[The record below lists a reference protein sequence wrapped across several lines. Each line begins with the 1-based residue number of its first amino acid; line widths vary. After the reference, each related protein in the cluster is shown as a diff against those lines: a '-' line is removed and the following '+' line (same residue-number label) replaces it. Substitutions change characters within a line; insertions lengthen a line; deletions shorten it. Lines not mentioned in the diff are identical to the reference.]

1 MSILSKPYFH
11 DEEAAHTFLEGILWP
26 GHKPICPN
34 CGVFDHAYK
43 IKANPAKKVR
53 VGLWK
58 CGACRKQFTIK
69 VATVFESAHIP
80 LHKCLQAAY
89 LLASSKK
96 GISSNQLARTLEV
109 TVKSAWFLS
118 HRIREAMRDNGVAPI
133 GGAGNIVEVDE
144 TFIGRDKSKPK
155 RRGYQHKYKVL
166 SLVDRATGKA
176 RSMVVGDLKTKTVV
190 PILKKNIAR
199 ESRIMTDEA
208 GQYAHLR
215 RHFVGGHEV
224 VKHVQEEYVR
234 PGDETVHTN
243 TIEGFFSIFKR
254 GMKGT
259 YQHCGPQHIH
269 RYLAEFDFRYSNRVG
284 LGVDD
289 PERAAKILFGARG
302 KRLTYR
308 RTDFARA

>member
-26 GHKPICPN
+26 LHKPICPN
-34 CGVFDHAYK
+34 CGGFDQAYK
-43 IKANPAKKVR
+43 IAANPAKKVR

-58 CGACRKQFTIK
+58 CGHCRKQFTIK
-69 VATVFESAHIP
+69 VATVFEGAHIP
-80 LHKCLQAAY
+80 LHKCLQATY

-96 GISSNQLARTLEV
+96 GISSNQLARTLEI

-118 HRIREAMRDNGVAPI
+118 HRIREAMRDSGVAPI
-133 GGAGNIVEVDE
+133 GGPGNIVEVDE
-144 TFIGRDKSKPK
+144 TFLGRDPAKPK
-155 RRGYQHKYKVL
+155 RRGTAHKYKVL

-176 RSMVVGDLKTKTVV
+176 RSMVIDDLKAKTVV
-190 PILKKNIAR
+190 PVLKRNIAR

-208 GQYAHLR
+208 GQYRKLA
-215 RHFVGGHEV
+215 RHFKGGHEV
-224 VKHVQEEYVR
+224 LNHGKEEYVR
-234 PGDETVHTN
+234 RGDDSIHTN

-259 YQHCGPQHIH
+259 YQHCGAQHIH
-269 RYLAEFDFRYSNRVG
+269 RYLAEFDFRYSNRVA

-289 PERAAKILFGARG
+289 PERAIKVLAGSRG
-302 KRLTYR
+302 KRLLYR
-308 RTDFARA
+308 DSRVG